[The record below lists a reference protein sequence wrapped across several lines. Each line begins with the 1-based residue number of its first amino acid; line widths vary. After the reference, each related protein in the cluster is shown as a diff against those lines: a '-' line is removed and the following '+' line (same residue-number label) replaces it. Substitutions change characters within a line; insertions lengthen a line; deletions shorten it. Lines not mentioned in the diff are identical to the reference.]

1 MKSTWGYPADVS
13 TFIKVLRNTAI
24 TLLTLYLALFGLTRI
39 IHYPEPIAAIRLG
52 LAPASKTPELMPSH
66 VIVAAPSTFAPWKMG
81 SAESYKNVNYNGEKV
96 TFQDFLDTTHT
107 NALLVIRDGKI
118 TYEYYK
124 EPKFAEARLPSYSV
138 GKAMTSLVA
147 GQLIDQGKMSEKET
161 FVKYFP
167 EYKTGGDF
175 DTITIQQ
182 LLDMQSG
189 VGVSDNYPSGP
200 SGWGVAIAQMY
211 ASTDIPWFLKHNRKM
226 DFKPGTESIYR
237 SVDTQMVGM
246 IIQKVTGESVSDY
259 FTTNIW
265 QSVGADFDATWNV
278 DKVGGYEKT
287 FCCFNAVARD
297 YARIGQLVLNQGV
310 VPETK
315 RQVISSSWMKRITT
329 PATRLDYGWGYG
341 AFFWHPYPGV
351 SLMLGLHGQFVYI
364 DIPNKTVI
372 VKLSDEPTDSDNLSP
387 MVAAVLKQVSERTT
401 S

>member
-1 MKSTWGYPADVS
+1 VS
-13 TFIKVLRNTAI
+13 TLLKVLRNTVIVLVA
-24 TLLTLYLALFGLTRI
+24 LYLSLFALTKV

-66 VIVAAPSTFAPWKMG
+66 WIVAAPSTFAPWKSG
-81 SAESYKNVNYNGEKV
+81 SAETYGQVNYNGKSLA
-96 TFQDFLDTTHT
+96 FQDFLDKTHT
-107 NALLVIRDGKI
+107 NAFLVIRDGKI
-118 TYEYYK
+118 THEYYK
-124 EPKFAEARLPSYSV
+124 DPKFADTRLPSYSV

-147 GQLIDQGKMSEKET
+147 GQLIDQGKISEKDT

-167 EYKTGGDF
+167 EYKTDGDF
-175 DTITIQQ
+175 DKVTIQQ

-211 ASTDIPWFLKHNRKM
+211 ASTDIPWFMKNNRKM
-226 DFKPGTESIYR
+226 DFKPGTESVYR
-237 SVDTQMVGM
+237 SVDTQMIGM
-246 IIQKVTGESVSDY
+246 IIQKVTDQSVSDY
-259 FTTNIW
+259 FTANIW

-287 FCCFNAVARD
+287 FCCFNAVPRD
-297 YARIGQLVLNQGV
+297 YARIGQLVLDKGV

-315 RQVISSSWMKRITT
+315 EQVISTSWMNRITS

-351 SLMLGLHGQFVYI
+351 TLMLGLHGQFVYI
-364 DIPNKTVI
+364 DIPNDTVI
-372 VKLSDEPTDSDNLSP
+372 VKLSDEPTDTDNLSP
-387 MVAAVLKQVSERTT
+387 MVAAVLKQVSERK
-401 S
+401 

>member
-1 MKSTWGYPADVS
+1 V
-13 TFIKVLRNTAI
+13 KVLRNTVVV
-24 TLLTLYLALFGLTRI
+24 LLAVYLALFGLTKVIR
-39 IHYPEPIAAIRLG
+39 YPEPIAAIKLG

-66 VIVAAPSTFAPWKMG
+66 WIVAAPSTFAPWKIRPMQ
-81 SAESYKNVNYNGEKV
+81 EQPTKVIYNSKSI

-107 NALLVIRDGKI
+107 NAFLIIRGGAI

-124 EPKFAEARLPSYSV
+124 DKKFASTRLPSYSV
-138 GKAMTSLVA
+138 GKAMTSLVV
-147 GQLIDQGKMSEKET
+147 GQLIDQGKISETDT
-161 FVKYFP
+161 FIKYFP

-175 DTITIQQ
+175 DKITIQQ

-211 ASTDIPWFLKHNRKM
+211 ASTDIPWFLKHNQKM
-226 DFKPGTESIYR
+226 DFKPGTDSIYR
-237 SVDTQMVGM
+237 SVDPQMMGM
-246 IIQKVTGESVSDY
+246 IIQKVTGKSVSDY
-259 FTTNIW
+259 FTENIW
-265 QSVGADFDATWNV
+265 QVAGADFDATWNV

-297 YARIGQLVLNQGV
+297 YARVGQLVLNNGI

-315 RQVISSSWMKRITT
+315 RQIISSSWMKRITT
-329 PATRLDYGWGYG
+329 PATRLDYDWGYS
-341 AFFWHPYPGV
+341 AYFWHPYPGV

-364 DIPNKTVI
+364 DIPHNTVI
-372 VKLSDEPTDSDNLSP
+372 VKLSDEPTDSDNKSP
-387 MVAAVLKQVSERTT
+387 LVAAVLKQISER

>member
-1 MKSTWGYPADVS
+1 V
-13 TFIKVLRNTAI
+13 
-24 TLLTLYLALFGLTRI
+24 

-66 VIVAAPSTFAPWKMG
+66 WIVAAPSTFAPWKSG
-81 SAESYKNVNYNGEKV
+81 SAETYGQVNYNGKSLA
-96 TFQDFLDTTHT
+96 FQDFLDKTHT
-107 NALLVIRDGKI
+107 NAFLVIRDGKI
-118 TYEYYK
+118 THEYYK
-124 EPKFAEARLPSYSV
+124 DPKFADTRLPSYSV

-147 GQLIDQGKMSEKET
+147 GQLIDQGKISEKDT

-167 EYKTGGDF
+167 EYKTDGDF
-175 DTITIQQ
+175 DKVTIQQ

-211 ASTDIPWFLKHNRKM
+211 ASTDIPWFMKNNRKM
-226 DFKPGTESIYR
+226 DFKPGTESVYR
-237 SVDTQMVGM
+237 SVDTQMIGM
-246 IIQKVTGESVSDY
+246 IIQKVTDQSVSDY
-259 FTTNIW
+259 FTANIW

-287 FCCFNAVARD
+287 FCCFNAVPRD
-297 YARIGQLVLNQGV
+297 YARIGQLVLDKGV

-315 RQVISSSWMKRITT
+315 EQVISTSWMNRITS

-351 SLMLGLHGQFVYI
+351 TLMLGLHGQFVYI
-364 DIPNKTVI
+364 DIPNDTVI
-372 VKLSDEPTDSDNLSP
+372 VKLSDEPTDTDNLSP
-387 MVAAVLKQVSERTT
+387 MVAAVLKQVSERK
-401 S
+401 